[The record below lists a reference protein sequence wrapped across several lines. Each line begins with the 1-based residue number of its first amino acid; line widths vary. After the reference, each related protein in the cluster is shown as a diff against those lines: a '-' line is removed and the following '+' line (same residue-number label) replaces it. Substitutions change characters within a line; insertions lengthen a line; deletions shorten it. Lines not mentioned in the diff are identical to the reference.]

1 MKNQLNNVS
10 AFVPIVENVTN
21 ANVHYLMQRRV
32 HDMVTDFTWMIGGPQ
47 GSGVETAANIFSQV
61 FSKMGYQIFGKREY
75 YSNIKGEH
83 SYFAVRISDKKI
95 RSSVKGT
102 NMLIAFDAETI
113 FRHADDV
120 LENGIIIYDSTLENM
135 KTSNVIT
142 FENDFKERLETL
154 LKSKNKENTVK
165 GMLELASEN
174 SVKVY
179 SVSFRGLLTEL
190 SEKLEN
196 PRIKN
201 MSRMFNVL
209 GVSLSLGLLMI
220 PFEKLTESVNSIFSK
235 KKSMADMNVSAA
247 NFAYNHA
254 AANFENNNYKFETKQ
269 IEENTILV
277 QGYYG
282 TSIGKII
289 AGCRFQSYYPITPAT
304 DESNFLETNEI
315 LEINEDRPG
324 STLVVQTEDEIS
336 AIGMAIGSSLT
347 GTRSSTCT
355 SGPGFALMTECLSW
369 AGINEVPVVI
379 TFYQRSGPSTGLPT
393 RHGQD
398 DLLCAINSGVGEFPR
413 IVYASGNVSDSFY
426 DTTQMFNYADVFQ
439 VPVIHMLDKFIASSV
454 ITCERFDE
462 TKVTIDRGKLLE
474 QVSSDDYKRFAY
486 TEDGISPRSK
496 LGLEDGIFWNTG
508 DESDVYGHISE
519 DPINRIQMM
528 DKRQSRLDNILEN
541 IPESEQI
548 VKHSEG
554 DFCIVSW
561 GSTQGPILDAIEML
575 KNDGFNIGFVEIKL
589 LHPFPNELLKKS
601 LSNSKTIIDIEANY
615 NGQLGS
621 LIRQNLQKDPDYYVL
636 KFTGRP
642 MTCTELYDTLKK
654 IVNDNA
660 EKKEVLTY
668 GA

>member
-1 MKNQLNNVS
+1 MRQQVDRM
-10 AFVPIVENVTN
+10 A
-21 ANVHYLMQRRV
+21 
-32 HDMVTDFTWMIGGPQ
+32 TDFTWMIGGPQ

-83 SYFAVRISDKKI
+83 SYFAVRISDEKI

-113 FRHADDV
+113 FRHADDI
-120 LENGIIIYDSTLENM
+120 LENGIVIYDSTLENFRV
-135 KTSNVIT
+135 SDVIT
-142 FENDFKERLETL
+142 FENDFKDRLENL
-154 LKSKNKENTVK
+154 LKSKNKEATVK
-165 GMLELASEN
+165 GMLDLASEN
-174 SVKVY
+174 GVKVH
-179 SVSFRGLLTEL
+179 SVSFRSLLSEL

-220 PFEKLTESVNSIFSK
+220 PSEKLTDSVNSIFSK
-235 KKSMADMNVSAA
+235 KKSIAEINVSAA
-247 NFAYNHA
+247 NFAYNYA
-254 AANFENNNYKFETKQ
+254 AAKFEHNNLKFATKDIQ
-269 IEENTILV
+269 DNTILV

-289 AGCRFQSYYPITPAT
+289 SGCRFQSYYPITPAT

-347 GTRSSTCT
+347 GVRSATCT

-426 DTTQMFNYADVFQ
+426 DTTQVFNYADIFQ

-454 ITCERFDE
+454 TTCERFDE
-462 TKVTIDRGKLLE
+462 TKVNIDRGKLLE
-474 QVSSDDYKRFAY
+474 EITSDNYNRFAH

-496 LGLEDGIFWNTG
+496 LGLENGIFWNTG
-508 DESDVYGHISE
+508 DESDVQGHISE
-519 DPINRIQMM
+519 DPVNRVEKM
-528 DKRQSRLDNILEN
+528 DKRQSRLDYILEK

-548 VKHSEG
+548 VQHSEG

-575 KNDGFNIGFVEIKL
+575 KNDGIDIGFIEIKL
-589 LHPFPNELLKKS
+589 LHPFPKEVLKKY
-601 LSNSKTIIDIEANY
+601 LSNSKTIINVEANY

-621 LIRQNLQKDPDYYVL
+621 LIRQNLEKDPDYYIL

-654 IVNDNA
+654 ITNNNA
-660 EKKEVLTY
+660 QKREVLTY

>member
-1 MKNQLNNVS
+1 
-10 AFVPIVENVTN
+10 VTN
-21 ANVHYLMQRRV
+21 VNVHYLMQQQVDR
-32 HDMVTDFTWMIGGPQ
+32 MNTDFTWMIGGPQ

-61 FSKMGYQIFGKREY
+61 FSKMGYQVFGKREY

-83 SYFAVRISDKKI
+83 SYFAVRISDQKI
-95 RSSVKGT
+95 RSSIKGT

-120 LENGIIIYDSTLENM
+120 LENGVVIYDSTLENM
-135 KTSNVIT
+135 RISDVIT
-142 FENDFKERLETL
+142 FENDFKDRLENL
-154 LKSKNKENTVK
+154 LKSKNKEATVR
-165 GMLELASEN
+165 GMLDLASEN
-174 SVKVY
+174 GVKIN
-179 SVSFRGLLTEL
+179 SVSFRSLLTEL
-190 SEKLEN
+190 SENLEN

-201 MSRMFNVL
+201 MNRMFNVL

-220 PFEKLTESVNSIFSK
+220 PSEKLTESVNSIFSK
-235 KKSMADMNVSAA
+235 KKSIAEINVSAA
-247 NFAYNHA
+247 NFAYNYA
-254 AANFENNNYKFETKQ
+254 TTKFEHNSFKFESKDIQ
-269 IEENTILV
+269 DNTILV
-277 QGYYG
+277 QGHYG

-289 AGCRFQSYYPITPAT
+289 SGCRFQSYYPITPAT

-347 GTRSSTCT
+347 GVRSATCT

-426 DTTQMFNYADVFQ
+426 DTAQVFNYADIFQ

-454 ITCERFDE
+454 TTCERFDE
-462 TKVTIDRGKLLE
+462 TKVNIDRGKLLE
-474 QVSSDDYKRFAY
+474 EITSDNYNRFAH

-496 LGLEDGIFWNTG
+496 LGLENGVFWNTG
-508 DESDVYGHISE
+508 DESDVQGHISE
-519 DPINRIQMM
+519 DPVNRLEKM
-528 DKRQSRLDNILEN
+528 DKRQSRFDHILEK
-541 IPESEQI
+541 IPKSEQI
-548 VKHSEG
+548 VQHYEG

-575 KNDGFNIGFVEIKL
+575 KNDGINVGFIEVKL
-589 LHPFPNELLKKS
+589 LHPFPKELLKKH
-601 LSNSKTIIDIEANY
+601 LSNSKTLINVEANY

-621 LIRQNLQKDPDYYVL
+621 LIRQNLEKDPQYYIL

-654 IVNDNA
+654 IVNNNA
-660 EKKEVLTY
+660 QKREVLTY